1 LTGSDTVAGA
11 GNLRRVLANSGWL
24 LAANGVTGVAGLTQA
39 VILTRD
45 LGVRLYGVLT
55 VVLTVV
61 LVTNRLTSFRMN
73 EFVVKYVSDA
83 MAGAGPRAAA
93 AAVKFSMLIEIAASL
108 LAFGVVMA
116 VAPLA
121 SNLFVRE
128 TDAAHLIRL
137 AGLMV
142 LAMLVTETS
151 NGVLQAFDQFRRQSV
166 VTAVGALLS
175 LAAVG
180 IASALGGGLDAI
192 VLALV
197 AATLCS
203 SVILVIS
210 VLRTVRR
217 ECGPSWWRVQLGA
230 LSGRLRQAFGF
241 AASANASATLSLV
254 ARDADPLWL
263 GFFRGP
269 TEVAYYR
276 LGFQLATYVVLPVT
290 QLAQAFYPEIARQ
303 AARHDWEEFRQLLR
317 RGTAVAAAYL
327 VPAIAVT
334 MLLAAPVV
342 RALNGPAFAPAA
354 VVLTVLL
361 VGMGFANLF
370 FWSRPALLA
379 MGRPDYPVKVNI
391 GVAGLKLAGVFIVIP
406 LYGHIGNAALL
417 AALYLF
423 GVSLSVRKV
432 WSEVR
437 HRAAEAA

>member
-1 LTGSDTVAGA
+1 LTGSGAVAGT
-11 GNLRRVLANSGWL
+11 GTLRRVLAHSGWL
-24 LAANGVTGVAGLTQA
+24 LAANGVTGLAGLIQA
-39 VILTRD
+39 VIVTRD
-45 LGVRLYGVLT
+45 LGARRYGVLT

-83 MAGAGPRAAA
+83 MAGAGPSAAA

-121 SNLFVRE
+121 SNWFVHE
-128 TDAAHLIRL
+128 TDATHLIRL

-151 NGVLQAFDQFRRQSV
+151 YGVLQAFDQFRLQSI

-175 LAAVG
+175 LAAVA

-197 AATLCS
+197 VATFCS
-203 SVILVIS
+203 SAILVIT

-217 ECGPSWWRVQLGA
+217 ECGPAWWHVR
-230 LSGRLRQAFGF
+230 LSGRWRGALGF
-241 AASANASATLSLV
+241 AASTNVSATLSLV

-276 LGFQLATYVVLPVT
+276 LGFQLATYVMLPVA
-290 QLAQAFYPEIARQ
+290 QLGQAFYPEIARR

-317 RGTAVAAAYL
+317 RGTALAAVYL
-327 VPAIAVT
+327 VPATAVT

-342 RALNGPAFAPAA
+342 RALYGPAFAPAA

-361 VGMGFANLF
+361 VGMGFANLY

-379 MGRPDYPVKVNI
+379 MGRPDYPVKVNT
-391 GVAGLKLAGVFIVIP
+391 GVAALKLVGVLIVIP
-406 LYGHIGNAALL
+406 VYGYIGNAALL

-423 GVSLSVRKV
+423 GVSLSVGKV

-437 HRAAEAA
+437 RRAAEAA